1 MSDRERKEE
10 EEEGPSLPSD
20 SRRKKEE
27 VLCGGGKR
35 NEEKTEAEG
44 KPKSAV
50 FSSSPPKKSFGQG
63 SWIPRWG
70 FSPSRIPPPPDAKG
84 GRDFLNGHGRNG
96 AEGYLYLFC
105 SCKGGKEKPM

>member
-27 VLCGGGKR
+27 VLCGGRER

-50 FSSSPPKKSFGQG
+50 FSSSPQKKPSDKAHGFLDGAFLLREF
-63 SWIPRWG
+63 PRL
-70 FSPSRIPPPPDAKG
+70 PMPREG
-84 GRDFLNGHGRNG
+84 GIF
-96 AEGYLYLFC
+96 
-105 SCKGGKEKPM
+105 